1 MDKTAFNCLG
11 STIPQIQVIGI
22 TGIPEILTG
31 DQLGPI
37 ILKAAES
44 QGTTIE
50 DRDILV
56 VTQKIVSK
64 AEGRIVSL
72 NDITPSRMACELGCD
87 TGKDPRLVELIL
99 KESRSLV
106 RIDRDRGIII
116 SETNHGFICA
126 NAGIDASNVP
136 GGDSVSLLPEYP
148 DRSANE
154 IRTQIEA
161 YVGNMEISV
170 IISDTFGRAWRE
182 GHVNFAIGL
191 SGINPLKDYK
201 GTTDTQGQSLNVT
214 NIAIAD
220 ELASTAELV
229 TGKALNIPVAIVRG
243 YEYAKL
249 ENGDISVILRDEIKD
264 LFR

>member
-1 MDKTAFNCLG
+1 
-11 STIPQIQVIGI
+11 
-22 TGIPEILTG
+22 
-31 DQLGPI
+31 
-37 ILKAAES
+37 
-44 QGTTIE
+44 
-50 DRDILV
+50 
-56 VTQKIVSK
+56 
-64 AEGRIVSL
+64 
-72 NDITPSRMACELGCD
+72 MACELGCD